1 MKKFVKI
8 FIVSFICFFLAFSLG
23 SYAYVKINIKKNQKP
38 QSQLRVVEENKK
50 DKNISKEEKGSEKE
64 TIDSL
69 EKAYEQSKR
78 INFLF
83 LGMEDTRTDTII
95 LLSFDPETKKVDL
108 ISIPRD
114 TYLHRKGYDL
124 AEERKINSVYYSH
137 GVNGTVKA
145 VQYVLAEVPIH
156 HYAMIDYSGVEKIVD
171 SIGGV
176 EVNIPFHMRY
186 KDPTSKPPLYIN
198 ISKGKQVLNG
208 EKAVQFV
215 RYRKGNGRRGG
226 YEDGDLGRIKAQQE
240 FLRSFINKSLS
251 FRLPI
256 VIKTCFDNVKTNV
269 KFNEMISY
277 GKDAIGISGNDFT
290 FVTLPG
296 EGVFKTIKGKT
307 LSYFVYDPLKTKEIM
322 ETIYGVEKKV
332 P

>member
-23 SYAYVKINIKKNQKP
+23 SYAYVKINIKSNQKP
-38 QSQLRVVEENKK
+38 ESKLYVAEEKKK
-50 DKNISKEEKGSEKE
+50 DQSMPEEEKSTKKDP
-64 TIDSL
+64 IDTL

-78 INFLF
+78 INFLL

-95 LLSFDPETKKVDL
+95 FLSFDPETKKVDL

-114 TYLHRKGYDL
+114 TYLHRKGYNL
-124 AEERKINSVYYSH
+124 AEERKINSIYYSH

-198 ISKGKQVLNG
+198 IPKGKQVLDG
-208 EKAVQFV
+208 KKAIQFL
-215 RYRKGNGRRGG
+215 RFRKGNGKRVG

-240 FLRSFINKSLS
+240 FIKSFINKSLS

-277 GKDAIGISGNDFT
+277 GKDAIGINGENLT
-290 FVTLPG
+290 LVTLPG
-296 EGVFKTIKGKT
+296 EGVFKTFKGKT

-322 ETIYGVEKKV
+322 EKIYGVEKKV